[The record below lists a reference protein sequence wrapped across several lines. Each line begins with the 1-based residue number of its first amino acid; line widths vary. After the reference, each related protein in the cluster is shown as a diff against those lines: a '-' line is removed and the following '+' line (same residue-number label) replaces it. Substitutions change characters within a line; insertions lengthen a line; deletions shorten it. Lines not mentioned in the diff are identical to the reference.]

1 MLQLVSPS
9 RMVMARLRAQCLRWV
24 SLFNLPLLLLVG
36 LFSINAVHAQDITM
50 PEIDIDGIDE
60 DSDGADIL
68 IIILKFLG
76 KIAIW
81 GAMLYAGFVALKTI
95 LKSWNEQKT
104 NDQGRWGAV
113 IGDSLGSVVMVIF
126 VIAVGTWV
134 LRFMS

>member
-1 MLQLVSPS
+1 
-9 RMVMARLRAQCLRWV
+9 MVMARLHAQFKRWV
-24 SLFNLPLLLLVG
+24 SLKNLPLLILIG

-95 LKSWNEQKT
+95 LKSWNEQKS